1 MTAGGSKPARVD
13 RVYGYNKKN
22 VAINHQKGEA
32 MKQTTAGIRELK
44 NHLSAYLRKVKAGET
59 ITITD
64 RGTPVGRIVPA
75 GEKNERTLGEKLQA
89 LQDAELAE
97 WSGKKFQPRE
107 PVAENKGDRM
117 VSDLLLENRR

>member
-1 MTAGGSKPARVD
+1 
-13 RVYGYNKKN
+13 
-22 VAINHQKGEA
+22 

-75 GEKNERTLGEKLQA
+75 GEKDKRTLEEKLQA
-89 LQDAELAE
+89 LQDAGLAE
-97 WSGKKFQPRE
+97 WSGKEAPTARTRCRKQ
-107 PVAENKGDRM
+107 
-117 VSDLLLENRR
+117 RRPHGVGLAS